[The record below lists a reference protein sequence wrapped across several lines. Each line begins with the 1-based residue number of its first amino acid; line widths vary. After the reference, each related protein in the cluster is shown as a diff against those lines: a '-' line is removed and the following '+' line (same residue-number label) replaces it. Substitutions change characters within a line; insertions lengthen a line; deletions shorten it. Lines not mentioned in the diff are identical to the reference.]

1 MRFWYIICVLGLMLS
16 CGRELPPANS
26 IKLIGHGGEGF
37 SNVSALYAPN
47 SVGSMQRALDF
58 YQLDGIEVDVRFT
71 EDSNLVIFHDAHL
84 ETSTQC
90 KGRISDVQSTSIVG
104 CKYRKQFKNDYSQEL
119 ISLDSFITLLNT
131 EWTTQPVSLQLHT
144 AVEDYQGLY
153 DLAKVY
159 ARKLESIV
167 NLSRIAA
174 ESNNG
179 NFLFY
184 LRSFGD
190 YKCHLIAPIDT
201 PNLNNVFGFG
211 LQGIV
216 AKFDERNYKL
226 EKQLK
231 DSGIYITVYGQ
242 KITKDFGQYRYDY
255 IDAVQVDNPV
265 QAIKFY
271 KNE

>member
-1 MRFWYIICVLGLMLS
+1 MRFWIIICVLGLMLS

-84 ETSTQC
+84 EASTQC

-104 CKYRKQFKNDYSQEL
+104 CKYRKQFRNDYSQEI
-119 ISLDSFITLLNT
+119 ISLDSFIILLNT
-131 EWTTQPVSLQLHT
+131 VWTTEPISIQVQT
-144 AVEDYQGLY
+144 AVEDFQGLY

-159 ARKLESIV
+159 SKRISGIKDK
-167 NLSRIAA
+167 SRIAT
-174 ESNNG
+174 ECNNG
-179 NFLFY
+179 NFLYY

-190 YKCHLIAPIDT
+190 YECHLIASIDQ
-201 PNLNNVFGFG
+201 PSFNNVFGFG
-211 LQGIV
+211 VQGIV
-216 AKFDERNYKL
+216 TKFNERNYEL